1 MLNSSLDCEILCNR
15 FNNIYTTKKKRR
27 DVGFKIEEIP
37 IPKTLIILFMQILPV
52 ANDKRLA
59 D

>member
-1 MLNSSLDCEILCNR
+1 VKYYVIDLIL
-15 FNNIYTTKKKRR
+15 YTLLKRNRR

-37 IPKTLIILFMQILPV
+37 IPKILIILFMQILPV